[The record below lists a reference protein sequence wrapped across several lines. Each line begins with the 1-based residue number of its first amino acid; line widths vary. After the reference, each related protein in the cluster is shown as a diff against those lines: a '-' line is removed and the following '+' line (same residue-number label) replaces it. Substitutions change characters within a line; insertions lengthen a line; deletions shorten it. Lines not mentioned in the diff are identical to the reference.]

1 MGVEM
6 EIFSKQEKNTLD
18 VMKAINI
25 VLVIFV
31 VILAFILISMSF
43 LWTPMTVAGPS
54 MQETFHD
61 GDHVIL
67 LTSLYKLNY
76 GDIIVFEKVDTEKNV
91 IKRII
96 GLEGDY
102 IRFDQEEQKWY
113 RNDEALDEPYVTCS
127 YTITYFSGTSQMLK
141 DKICSKQGYLVEE
154 GKIFVLGDNR
164 INSNDSHVYGAIDK
178 AQIKG
183 KYLFRY

>member
-1 MGVEM
+1 MGVKMEM
-6 EIFSKQEKNTLD
+6 YTEQQKTSMN
-18 VMKAINI
+18 VVKAINI

-67 LTSLYKLNY
+67 LTSLYKLSY
-76 GDIIVFEKVDTEKNV
+76 GDIIVFEKIDSEKNV

-102 IRFDQEEQKWY
+102 IRFDQSEQKWY
-113 RNDEALDEPYVTCS
+113 RNGEALDEPYVTCS
-127 YTITYFSGTSQMLK
+127 YTITYFSSTSMVLK
-141 DKICSKQGYLVEE
+141 EKICSKQGYLVEE
-154 GKIFVLGDNR
+154 GKVFVLGDNR
-164 INSNDSHVYGAIDK
+164 INSNDSHVYGAIDNT
-178 AQIKG
+178 QITG